1 MNLEMFLVLAFACLA
16 KVFAVCTV
24 VQHEKNGLQID
35 LMEPTLA
42 LVLSMAFAV
51 LALSVMFLI
60 GVACLLRLL

>member
-1 MNLEMFLVLAFACLA
+1 MNSAMFLVLAFACLA

-42 LVLSMAFAV
+42 LVLSMGFAV
-51 LALSVMFLI
+51 LALATMFLI
-60 GVACLLRLL
+60 DAACLLRLL

>member
-1 MNLEMFLVLAFACLA
+1 MNLAMFLVLAFACLA

-42 LVLSMAFAV
+42 LVLSMVFAV
-51 LALSVMFLI
+51 LALVVMFLI
-60 GVACLLRLL
+60 DVACLLRLL

>member
-1 MNLEMFLVLAFACLA
+1 MNLAMFLVLAFACLA

-42 LVLSMAFAV
+42 LVLSMAFAA
-51 LALSVMFLI
+51 LALAVMFLI

>member
-1 MNLEMFLVLAFACLA
+1 MNLAMFLVLAFACLA

-42 LVLSMAFAV
+42 LVLPMVFAV
-51 LALSVMFLI
+51 LALAVMFLI
-60 GVACLLRLL
+60 GVACFLRLL